1 MCHLAAAQVASLIPT
16 ISRTP
21 TCRPPGCSLALPP
34 LQHPA
39 HQHALQHP
47 ARQRIRHLLAR
58 LHSRLYN
65 IAPTNVGRIS
75 LLLAYAPASIT
86 PTDTLAAPPCS
97 LLTLPP
103 PSCLPT
109 RWPHLL
115 VSPLCT
121 APTDYVPRHPCSSPY
136 CSFTLPPPQPRADR
150 LLAVPGPPL
159 TLLPL
164 NAALTDFVAVRLRY
178 PTVPDAT
185 CHVSH
190 VPRLRSHP
198 PSRPERLRCVLD
210 AAADYLHVL
219 FVSLSLFPCG
229 YTPNAKYNLRHDSG
243 VSITG
248 QHRTTS
254 SHLFPPSNNVMP
266 CTSDASTMSF
276 LM

>member
-21 TCRPPGCSLALPP
+21 TRRPPGCSLALPP

-39 HQHALQHP
+39 HQHVG
-47 ARQRIRHLLAR
+47 HLLAH
-58 LHSRLYN
+58 LHSRLRLYN
-65 IAPTNVGRIS
+65 ILPANASATC
-75 LLLAYAPASIT
+75 LLACTPAST
-86 PTDTLAAPPCS
+86 TSRLPTSAASPCS

-103 PSCLPT
+103 PSRLPT

-159 TLLPL
+159 TLPPL

-229 YTPNAKYNLRHDSG
+229 YTPN
-243 VSITG
+243 VC
-248 QHRTTS
+248 
-254 SHLFPPSNNVMP
+254 F
-266 CTSDASTMSF
+266 F
-276 LM
+276 